1 MKKTTNIT
9 RIIAIAA
16 VTIFI
21 SCKKEIARPQTDLN
35 GTEKAISAAQVA
47 TPLTMS
53 RVATKTPGYIMGT
66 NDDST
71 TTR

>member
-9 RIIAIAA
+9 RIMAIAA

-21 SCKKEIARPQTDLN
+21 SCKKQIDRPQNDLN
-35 GTEKAISAAQVA
+35 GAEKAISAAQVA

-53 RVATKTPGYIMGT
+53 RVATKTPGFMIP
-66 NDDST
+66 DST
-71 TTR
+71 LTK